1 MFELYLIYREI
12 FEQKIKKNS
21 KLLINTNDTLVI
33 TENIEIIN
41 KLNLTVHLEDEN
53 NNNKEYYDNIIITDL
68 NKYDN
73 TEQYQLFEKYKKM
86 LKHDGKVMII
96 NKKILSQHELIT
108 NIFYY
113 IYQYSGL
120 DFQNIY
126 DNNLYNI
133 LYENGLKIIDNYRVF
148 SESIYII
155 TNDVFI
161 LTCVYKN

>member
-41 KLNLTVHLEDEN
+41 KLNLTVHLDEEN
-53 NNNKEYYDNIIITDL
+53 NNNKEYYNYIIITDL
-68 NKYDN
+68 NKYDT
-73 TEQYQLFEKYKKM
+73 TEQSQLFEKYKKM
-86 LKHDGKVMII
+86 LKHDGKVMIL
-96 NKKILSQHELIT
+96 NKKILSQHELII

-113 IYQYSGL
+113 LYQYSGL
-120 DFQNIY
+120 DLQNIY

-161 LTCVYKN
+161 LTCIYKN